1 MTKSVRFLFAV
12 TGGALAYAAVH
23 LNLTVLP
30 GPAIGLGLLV
40 GVVVALVAQGLP
52 GVAASGLAVLLG
64 FIVDSLGADPVRS
77 GWDLLLG
84 APLAMITTYVA
95 SRFLARQGA
104 RGRRA
109 LAALGLAICLAAMIG
124 STVVSVSTPMEDGR
138 TTVQMLADIPQPGT
152 YATDEAL
159 YLRTSVLMHDGAGY
173 YTAVEDAF
181 AGLDTPVTS
190 PGGAI
195 NRRLPTLFWL
205 WGAMPGSSGA
215 SLVALALLAGT
226 LATASAWQ
234 FARRCAGPAAGVV
247 AAALTAM
254 FYAEIASTTRALH
267 TEPYAAACA
276 LAAMALF
283 AAAYDPRTVHRMR
296 WLWAAAAM
304 ALLGALFRELQVVVL
319 VGGLAG
325 SIVASRREETR
336 DWMPWAAGLGV
347 FVAAY
352 LAHVLSVGG
361 SVLSDRSFAYWLG
374 IDMEWAGRVLTY
386 GSTVMA
392 GGSWLP
398 AVLAIAALAG
408 VFATRSGSLR
418 IFLLVGVLVPGM
430 AFTLLGPSGW
440 TAPGGAA
447 AISSGGAPAYWG
459 GLIVPPMLVLSAL
472 MPLVGQRVAGD
483 RGGKTG

>member
-30 GPAIGLGLLV
+30 GPAIGVGLLV
-40 GVVVALVAQGLP
+40 GVVVALVASGP
-52 GVAASGLAVLLG
+52 SGVAAAGLAVLLG
-64 FIVDSLGADPVRS
+64 FTVDSLGTDPVCS
-77 GWDLLLG
+77 GWDLFLG
-84 APLAMITTYVA
+84 APLAMITAYVA

-104 RGRRA
+104 RGRLP
-109 LAALGLAICLAAMIG
+109 LAGLGLAICLVAMIG
-124 STVVSVSTPMEDGR
+124 STVVSVSMPMEDGR

-159 YLRTSVLMHDGAGY
+159 YLRTSALMRGGVGY
-173 YTAVEDAF
+173 YAAVEDAF
-181 AGLDTPVTS
+181 DGLDMPVKP

-205 WGAMPGSSGA
+205 WGALPGSQGA
-215 SLVALALLAGT
+215 NLVALALLAGT
-226 LATASAWQ
+226 LATVSAWE

-283 AAAYDPRTVHRMR
+283 AAAYDPRMVRRMR

-325 SIVASRREETR
+325 SLVASRREDTR
-336 DWMPWAAGLGV
+336 DWMPWSVGLGV
-347 FVAAY
+347 FAAAY
-352 LAHVLSVGG
+352 LAHIISVGG
-361 SVLSDRSFAYWLG
+361 SILSDRSFAYWLG
-374 IDMEWAGRVLTY
+374 IDVERAGRVLTY

-398 AVLAIAALAG
+398 VVLALAALAG
-408 VFATRSGSLR
+408 ILSTRSSSLR
-418 IFLLVGVLVPGM
+418 IFLVVGLFVPGL
-430 AFTLLGPSGW
+430 AFTLLGPAGW
-440 TAPGGAA
+440 TSPGGAA
-447 AISSGGAPAYWG
+447 AVSGGGAPAYWG
-459 GLIVPPMLVLSAL
+459 GLIVPPMLALSAL
-472 MPLVGQRVAGD
+472 MPLVAQRLAGAD
-483 RGGKTG
+483 GGRTG